1 MPLVEEISSS
11 VNDGGSTEEAPRKVQ
26 IEIVDSKSSGIN
38 RKGNGDTA
46 SSKSDPNQNDHDI
59 QNMNDEERKRWEEEE
74 KKRKEEEELNKH
86 FRLTKKFLKQH
97 CKDMKLYITPELND
111 VLYLHFKGVTKI
123 EALEE
128 YTGLKCLWLES
139 NGIQKIENLDNQTE
153 LRCLYLH
160 QNLIQKIENLEHL
173 QKLDTLNVSNNPI
186 KKIENLS
193 RIPELHTITITHCR
207 LTDAESIEHLVECEK
222 VSVVDLSHNK
232 LDDPKIVDVF
242 AKMENLRVLVL
253 IGNPVIKRIK
263 NYRKIMIVKLKN
275 LQYLDDRPVFPKDR
289 ACAEAWADGGIEAER
304 EEREKWANAE
314 RKKIDDSIKA
324 MSKYRNQAEKA
335 RIEKEARDKGKN
347 MEINEE
353 EVDWLYG
360 TKEREEQVRKEAEE
374 EDGTRLTIQEVN
386 SKVEERGTR
395 LKIQHVSADEEEKG
409 TKLIIQEVKS
419 MDQYTKAKEDLEEI
433 PVIKPKRQQTEYEGI
448 FSSSLQRKTSEEK
461 KVFVTEMTDEQSIE
475 TIQLKPRKHGD
486 DDLEDLPDLEDVD
499 VTDHLLI
506 REAQTRKIQEIQA
519 STFRPKIEVLDDSE
533 SDSDKEENAES
544 DTTSKSPLIQEIPD
558 KSVANKH
565 QQTQSLFEQ
574 IGKAVDVS
582 ESSSSP
588 VQLKESA
595 NLLAGLEKLCESKSS
610 RTGILDCTEEEE
622 KSSNLTGKD
631 KIQDL
636 AKNVGSTVNISSI
649 SDEWDEVLD

>member
-11 VNDGGSTEEAPRKVQ
+11 VNDYGSTQEAPRKVQ
-26 IEIVDSKSSGIN
+26 IEIIDSKNSSGMN
-38 RKGNGDTA
+38 RKGSGDNISAKT
-46 SSKSDPNQNDHDI
+46 DPNQNDHDV

-74 KKRKEEEELNKH
+74 RKRKEEEELNKH

-97 CKDMKLYITPELND
+97 CKDMKLYVTPELND

-193 RIPELHTITITHCR
+193 CIPELHTLTITHCR

-232 LDDPKIVDVF
+232 LDDPNIVDVF
-242 AKMENLRVLVL
+242 ARMENLRVLVL
-253 IGNPVIKRIK
+253 IGNPVIRKIK
-263 NYRKIMIVKLKN
+263 NYRKILIVKLKN

-289 ACAEAWADGGIEAER
+289 ACAEAWAEGGIEAER
-304 EEREKWANAE
+304 EERDKWANAE

-347 MEINEE
+347 VEINEE

-360 TKEREEQVRKEAEE
+360 TKEKEEQARKDAEE
-374 EDGTRLTIQEVN
+374 EEGTRLTIQEVN
-386 SKVEERGTR
+386 KKVEERGTR
-395 LKIQHVSADEEEKG
+395 LKIQDVSADEEEKG

-419 MDQYTKAKEDLEEI
+419 VDQYTKGKEDLEEI
-433 PVIKPKRQQTEYEGI
+433 PVIKPKRQQAESEGI
-448 FSSSLQRKTSEEK
+448 FSSSFQRKTSEDK
-461 KVFVTEMTDEQSIE
+461 KVFITEMTDEQSIE
-475 TIQLKPRKHGD
+475 TIQLKPRKQDD

-506 REAQTRKIQEIQA
+506 QEAQTRKIQEIQPP
-519 STFRPKIEVLDDSE
+519 TYKPKIEILDDSD
-533 SDSDKEENAES
+533 SDDDKEENAWS
-544 DTTSKSPLIQEIPD
+544 DTTPKTPLIQEIPE
-558 KSVANKH
+558 KSDADMD
-565 QQTQSLFEQ
+565 QQTQSLFKQ

-582 ESSSSP
+582 ENSSSP
-588 VQLKESA
+588 VHFMESA
-595 NLLAGLEKLCESKSS
+595 DLLAGIEKLCESKSS
-610 RTGILDCTEEEE
+610 RTGDVDCTEEE
-622 KSSNLTGKD
+622 KSSNLTAD
-631 KIQDL
+631 TIQDSTENFGL
-636 AKNVGSTVNISSI
+636 TVNRSSI
-649 SDEWDEVLD
+649 ADEWDEELD